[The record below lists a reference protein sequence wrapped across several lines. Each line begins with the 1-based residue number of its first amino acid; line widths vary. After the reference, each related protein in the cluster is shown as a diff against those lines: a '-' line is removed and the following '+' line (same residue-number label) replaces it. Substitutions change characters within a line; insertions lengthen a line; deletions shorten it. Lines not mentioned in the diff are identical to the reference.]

1 MPAYVGS
8 WLVALQ
14 YIPSYVTSL
23 ESATMLHQNGCAS
36 IRKSFTTARV
46 TLLSVNAIGR
56 PSPSSR
62 TRVAKYDHQGWPF
75 PLIPPDACASM
86 TKSCPVT
93 TNQDAWFW
101 RNITRYVLLAFS
113 QYSMSG
119 LNYAQMREYR
129 RRPERR
135 HSH

>member
-23 ESATMLHQNGCAS
+23 ESATMLHQNGWAS
-36 IRKSFTTARV
+36 ILKSFTTTRV
-46 TLLSVNAIGR
+46 TLLSVKAMGR

-62 TRVAKYDHQGWPF
+62 TRVAKYDHHGWPF

-86 TKSCPVT
+86 TKSCQVT
-93 TNQDAWFW
+93 TNQDA
-101 RNITRYVLLAFS
+101 
-113 QYSMSG
+113 
-119 LNYAQMREYR
+119 
-129 RRPERR
+129 
-135 HSH
+135 